1 MSGYIVGLDIGSS
14 KICASLGKCDR
25 QGELQILGIT
35 SVSCNG
41 LKKGIVVDIDS
52 TTEAVKNCIEKLER
66 MADIQIK
73 SVYISIPGGICDLI
87 KSTGVIAISSEDREI
102 KSNDIER
109 VHKAARVIAISSDKQ
124 IIGIIP
130 EQYTVDGYTNVKDPL
145 GMSGIRLEVEAKIIV
160 AQTTVIENLCKSV
173 NKAGLNIDGIVLQ
186 STAIS
191 KVVLKNEEKRMG
203 TAIVDAGAETID
215 ISIYKDENLVYTTMI
230 PIGGSSITND
240 IAICLKVPYSI
251 AEELKTKHYHTL
263 QKHLAAKSDIKVFD
277 SYNHEISVDSRMLY
291 EVIEARVEELL
302 FLIKKELVKSG
313 FYEDIAGIVMVGGG
327 LSMFDDICQLGMK
340 NINKPIRLGTPDFS
354 GAESP
359 IYASV
364 CGIVKDKAHGIK
376 NFNLE
381 HEKKLQSN
389 SMSANEAVFD
399 GYDDEDED
407 EKQVGI
413 LTKIKDFFTD
423 FF

>member
-25 QGELQILGIT
+25 NGELQILGIT

-41 LKKGIVVDIDS
+41 LKKGVVVDIDS
-52 TTEAVKNCIEKLER
+52 TSEAVKNCIEKLER

-73 SVYISIPGGICDLI
+73 CVYISIPGGICELV
-87 KSTGVIAISSEDREI
+87 KSTGIIAISSEDREI
-102 KSNDIER
+102 RVSDVER

-145 GMSGIRLEVEAKIIV
+145 GMSGIRLEVEAKVIV

-173 NKAGLNIDGIVLQ
+173 NKAGLNIDGIVLE

-191 KVVLKNEEKRMG
+191 NVVLKGEEKRMG
-203 TAIVDAGAETID
+203 TAIIDAGAETID
-215 ISIYKDENLVYTTMI
+215 ISIYKGENLVYTSMI

-251 AEELKTKHYHTL
+251 AEELKSKHYSTL
-263 QKHLAAKSDIKVFD
+263 PKHLAGKSNIKVFD
-277 SYNHEISVDSRMLY
+277 SYNHEITVDSNMLY

-302 FLIKKELVKSG
+302 LLIKQNLIKSG
-313 FYEDIAGIVMVGGG
+313 FYEDISGIVMVGGG
-327 LSMFDDICQLGMK
+327 LSMFDNICELAMK
-340 NINKPIRLGTPDFS
+340 YVCKPIRIGTPDFS

-359 IYASV
+359 MYASV
-364 CGIVKDKAHGIK
+364 CGIVKDKVNGAK
-376 NFNLE
+376 NFNSD
-381 HEKKLQSN
+381 HVKSSN
-389 SMSANEAVFD
+389 SNSLSANEAVYD
-399 GYDDEDED
+399 GYDDEDEN

-413 LTKIKDFFTD
+413 LSKIKEFFTE